1 MMRVWLLGF
10 TNNLL
15 KNVLR
20 NKQNLKKYVKSA
32 FSCVYG
38 KIWVGRLFFAGLENS
53 LLFSS
58 LFQKNKE
65 LQSPDRREQQNRH
78 KITRLSRYLRVLFI
92 RKIPAAFLSK
102 QEIRQDD
109 WKDSQNQDL

>member
-38 KIWVGRLFFAGLENS
+38 KI
-53 LLFSS
+53 
-58 LFQKNKE
+58 
-65 LQSPDRREQQNRH
+65 
-78 KITRLSRYLRVLFI
+78 
-92 RKIPAAFLSK
+92 
-102 QEIRQDD
+102 
-109 WKDSQNQDL
+109 